1 MRYFIIGAGI
11 WGLTMARLIAEKF
24 NEPVTVVEARSQV
37 GGNSWSYFDAETGIE
52 CHRYGSHIFH
62 TSNAQVWEFITR
74 FDKFTNYRHKVLAN
88 HAGRI
93 YSMPVNLF
101 TINALYGTSLTPE
114 AAREFVAMEAAN
126 ALGHK
131 QPVNLEEKALFQIGA
146 PLYEAFIRHYTAKQ
160 WGKAPAE
167 LPSSIISRLPVRY
180 SYDISYFSDTWQGVP
195 ESGYGKLFTQMAAHP
210 LIEVR
215 LNCEFAQMRHEIPAD
230 AQIIYTGLPDALFA
244 YKYGALEWRSL
255 RFEWETLPVADFQGT
270 SVMNYTD
277 AEPAYTR
284 IHEFKHYNPERR
296 EIFEAAKTVICR
308 EFPST
313 WRPGG
318 DAYYPIPSIRNQK
331 CYELYAREA
340 DKVGIILGGR
350 LGRYK
355 YLDMDKA
362 IADAMN
368 VFSEITKDCT
378 GSNLI

>member
-11 WGLTMARLIAEKF
+11 WGLTMARLIAE
-24 NEPVTVVEARSQV
+24 ELGADVTIAEQRPHL
-37 GGNSWSYFDAETGIE
+37 GGNCHAYVDPATGIE
-52 CHRYGSHIFH
+52 CHKYGSHIFH
-62 TSNAQVWEFITR
+62 TSNRKVWEFITR
-74 FDKFTNYRHKVLAN
+74 FSQFTKYRHQVLAT
-88 HAGRI
+88 HQGRTYPLPI
-93 YSMPVNLF
+93 SLF
-101 TINALYGTSLTPE
+101 AINMLYGQNLTPGQAREFIAAE
-114 AAREFVAMEAAN
+114 AAREHIDKP
-126 ALGHK
+126 G
-131 QPVNLEEKALFQIGA
+131 NLEEKALSQIGRR
-146 PLYEAFIRHYTAKQ
+146 LYEAFIRGYTAKQ
-160 WGKAPAE
+160 WGCDPCR
-167 LPSSIISRLPVRY
+167 LSSSIISRLPVRY
-180 SYDISYFSDTWQGVP
+180 SYDISYFSDVWQGIP
-195 ESGYGKLFTQMAAHP
+195 ESGFEQLFANMTEHP
-210 LIEVR
+210 RIEVR
-215 LNCEFAQMRHEIPAD
+215 LNCCWEQIRHEIPPNARV
-230 AQIIYTGLPDALFA
+230 IYTGLPDALFD
-244 YKYGALEWRSL
+244 YKFQPLEWRSL
-255 RFEWETLPVADFQGT
+255 RFEWETLPIVDYQGT
-270 SVMNYTD
+270 AVMNYTD
-277 AEPAYTR
+277 SDVPFTR